1 MKHPVIVLL
10 TLAFATSVSLAV
22 ETLDPRYKAL
32 IDRSPFGQVQGA
44 GVVDVP
50 PNWVANYV
58 FSAIV
63 QSNSGNGAVQAII
76 ATKDNSHWYFRSEGE
91 SIDGTITVLKIDLSQ
106 KAPKLVL
113 RNGLETGTLT
123 YPERSAVPAAAPP
136 PIPTAIP
143 GAPGAPA
150 GAPSTVRRIPF
161 RRAN

>member
-1 MKHPVIVLL
+1 MKHPVIIL
-10 TLAFATSVSLAV
+10 LAFGFTTGVSFAT
-22 ETLDPRYKAL
+22 ETLDPRYKVL
-32 IDRSPFGQVQGA
+32 IDRPPFGQVKGA
-44 GVVDVP
+44 EAVDVA

-123 YPERSAVPAAAPP
+123 YPERTAVAAPP
-136 PIPTAIP
+136 PTPMAIP
-143 GAPGAPA
+143 GAPGAAPA
-150 GAPSTVRRIPF
+150 GAPPTVRRIPF